1 MTTILVGGVAKG
13 EVASAIRE
21 AGEDGLD
28 VKVSNDMEAAAKL
41 RSGQADYYFGTCH
54 TGAGGALGVLTGILG
69 DDKVETFGRGA
80 GNEESV
86 RKALDEGK
94 VAFGFSTDQVDS
106 IVPALLGVIRER
118 S

>member
-13 EVASAIRE
+13 EVASAIRDS
-21 AGEDGLD
+21 GENGLD

-41 RSGQADYYFGTCH
+41 RSGEADYYFGTCH

-69 DDKVETFGRGA
+69 DDKVETFGRGV
-80 GNEESV
+80 GDEERI
-86 RKALDEGK
+86 RKSLEEGR
-94 VAFGFSTDQVDS
+94 VAFGFSTDQVETV
-106 IVPALLGVIRER
+106 VPALLKGISGR

>member
-1 MTTILVGGVAKG
+1 VTTILVGGVAKG

-21 AGEDGLD
+21 SGEDGLD

-69 DDKVETFGRGA
+69 DDRCQTFGRGA
-80 GNEESV
+80 GDEEKV
-86 RKALDEGK
+86 RKALGEGK
-94 VAFGFSTDQVDS
+94 VAFGFSTDQVDTV
-106 IVPALLGVIRER
+106 VPALLKGIQER
-118 S
+118 T